1 MSTVKSMTGF
11 GRAEIVKED
20 YKVTVELRSVNH
32 RYLDINIKM
41 PSRIGYLENE
51 IRKVLKEKLIRGKID
66 VFVFYEEDAD
76 SSYTVA
82 YHPEIARMYYENIR
96 QLASDLS
103 MDNDIR
109 ISQLARFPDVL
120 EIKEERK
127 DEDVVYARLM
137 EALTEA
143 IGHFVESREI
153 EGEKLK
159 ADLLS
164 KLNEMEEHVSFIEK
178 RSPEI
183 LSEYKSRLMDKVRDL
198 LEKSAID
205 ENRIAA
211 EVTIYADKI
220 CVDEE
225 LVRLKSHINET
236 KRLLNKGGEVGRK
249 LDFIAQ
255 ELNRE
260 ANTILSKSTDVSIA
274 DTGIEL
280 KTLIEK
286 IREQIQNLE

>member
-1 MSTVKSMTGF
+1 MSTVRSMTGF
-11 GRAEIVKED
+11 GRAEIVKDE
-20 YKVTVELRSVNH
+20 YKVTVELKSVNH

-51 IRKVLKEKLIRGKID
+51 VRKLLKERLIRGKID
-66 VFVFYEEDAD
+66 VYIFYEEDAD
-76 SSYTVA
+76 SSISVA
-82 YHPEIARMYYENIR
+82 YHPEIAKMYYENIK
-96 QLASDLS
+96 QMASDLS
-103 MDNDIR
+103 LDNDIR
-109 ISQLARFPDVL
+109 VSQISRFPDVL
-120 EIKEERK
+120 EIKEERS
-127 DEDVVYARLM
+127 DEDVVSERLR
-137 EALTEA
+137 EALLLA
-143 IGHFVESREI
+143 IDRFVESREI
-153 EGEKLK
+153 EGEKLRE
-159 ADLLS
+159 DLLE
-164 KLNEMEEHVSFIEK
+164 KLSDMKEHVSFIEE

-183 LSEYKSRLMDKVRDL
+183 LTEYKSRLMEKVKEL
-198 LEKSAID
+198 LEKSSID

-225 LVRLKSHINET
+225 LVRLNSHIKET
-236 KRLLNKGGEVGRK
+236 ERLLEKGGEVGRK

-274 DTGIEL
+274 DRGIEL